1 MSFDRAGLPHGYFF
15 DGEEDDL
22 ILLSDYTE
30 DQVDAS
36 VGIRDRAELVKIAW
50 TDYNSLDD
58 ETKNSLED

>member
-1 MSFDRAGLPHGYFF
+1 MSFDRTGLPHGYFF
-15 DGEEDDL
+15 DGEEGDL

-50 TDYNSLDD
+50 ADYNSLDE